1 MQTTL
6 HRVGVLTG
14 LILFLVFLPGCGHDE
29 PRLFLAG
36 TADRELNN
44 VADSALATAN
54 INSLAILVDSP
65 NQEFFWKTARGIAD
79 PTDDTA
85 MTPELPFR
93 AASIGK
99 MFTAVLVLQLVEHG
113 FFSLDTRLGDVLGDA
128 DMPPGFTL
136 AELHQ
141 FAGAERGGDVT
152 IRQLLNHTSGLR
164 DYVLDASPDD
174 PTALSLTQRILADI
188 LGEIPSGISQKQ
200 WSPAEVLG
208 YFFDSGLA
216 ANAVAAPGAT
226 FHYSDT
232 NYLLLGMVIEKIS
245 LVSLPNNY
253 RNAIYASLN
262 MDHAYLE
269 WHEPAPARGPVHH
282 YWELP
287 LPGQSMNFDVMEVG
301 INTSASWGGGGI
313 VATAAELN
321 RFIRGLFDL
330 KLFSMPSTLRE
341 MRSAVQVE
349 DTVYYGLGLERRVY
363 TVSGKEIVVY
373 GHSGLWGVGVY
384 FIPATKTSIIYTM
397 NQVELGEDW
406 LGEILQGLDRA
417 KLFSSVQ

>member
-6 HRVGVLTG
+6 HRAGVLTG
-14 LILFLVFLPGCGHDE
+14 LILFLAFLPGCGHDE

-54 INSLAILVDSP
+54 IESLAILVDSP
-65 NQEFFWKTARGIAD
+65 DQEFYWKTARGIAD
-79 PTDDTA
+79 PTNDAA

-93 AASIGK
+93 AASVGK

-113 FFSLDTRLGDVLGDA
+113 FFGLDTRLGDVLGDA
-128 DMPPGFTL
+128 NMPPGFSL
-136 AELHQ
+136 SELHQ
-141 FAGAERGGDVT
+141 FAGMERGGDVT

-164 DYVLDASPDD
+164 DYVLDTPSDD
-174 PTALSLTQRILADI
+174 PTDLSLTQRILADI
-188 LGEIPSGISQKQ
+188 LGEIPSGISQRQ
-200 WSPAEVLG
+200 WSSPEVLG
-208 YFFDSGLA
+208 YFFNSGLA
-216 ANAVAAPGAT
+216 ANAVAAPGAV

-245 LVSLPNNY
+245 LVSLPDNY

-269 WHEPAPARGPVHH
+269 WYEPAPVRGPVHH

-287 LPGQSMNFDVMEVG
+287 LPGQSLNIDLLEVG

-363 TVSGKEIVVY
+363 NVSGKEIVVY

-397 NQVELGEDW
+397 NQVEVGEDW
-406 LGEILQGLDRA
+406 LGEILRGLDRA